1 MTPSEILQKHEDAN
15 EMHFHEVDR
24 KWIIEAM
31 EEYAESHSQ
40 RLETLAKLLAKTWFY
55 GEWEW
60 ENPNERI
67 QQMIMQDLGY
77 YPFKDEDEMIC
88 KTRVDEDL
96 YKEAVDKVALR
107 NPRATPVECHNSS
120 NICDKEKSEKAI
132 NLTAVEWLVEQM
144 FKQGYFD
151 GNKPLSITNLDH
163 LEYQAKQMEKEQIV
177 DAYYQCG
184 RDNFEHIKVINR
196 SATDYYNETY
206 NSKQ

>member
-15 EMHFHEVDR
+15 EYHFHEIDR

-31 EEYAESHSQ
+31 EEYA
-40 RLETLAKLLAKTWFY
+40 
-55 GEWEW
+55 
-60 ENPNERI
+60 
-67 QQMIMQDLGY
+67 
-77 YPFKDEDEMIC
+77 
-88 KTRVDEDL
+88 
-96 YKEAVDKVALR
+96 
-107 NPRATPVECHNSS
+107 
-120 NICDKEKSEKAI
+120 KEKSEKAI
-132 NLTAVEWLVEQM
+132 NLEISDMHIKKKRWEDWEEFNKKADYSEDSASPYADGFTRGAKWVLEQLKKETTMSDKKQTAVEWLVEQM

>member
-1 MTPSEILQKHEDAN
+1 MMTPSEILQKHEDAN
-15 EMHFHEVDR
+15 EYHFHEVDR

-77 YPFKDEDEMIC
+77 YPFKDEDEMIR

-107 NPRATPVECHNSS
+107 NPRTTPVECHNSS

-132 NLTAVEWLVEQM
+132 NLTAVEWLVEQI
-144 FKQGYFD
+144 KSDQ
-151 GNKPLSITNLDH
+151 NQKSLSASEWMQVIN
-163 LEYQAKQMEKEQIV
+163 QAKQMEKEQIL
-177 DAYYQCG
+177 DAYYKG
-184 RDNFEHIKVINR
+184 GEDTPL
-196 SATDYYNETY
+196 TDKECEQYYNETY